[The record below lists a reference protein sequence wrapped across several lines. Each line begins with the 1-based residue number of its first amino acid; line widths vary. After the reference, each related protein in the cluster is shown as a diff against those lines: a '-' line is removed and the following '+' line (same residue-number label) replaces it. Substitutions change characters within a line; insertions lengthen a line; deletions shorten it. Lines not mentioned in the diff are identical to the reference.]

1 MRYSVIAILLAG
13 VLVSGT
19 ALAGA
24 QSAQSRKDESTKARI
39 SELERRA
46 DAVGRKYAGPGN
58 LGAVGREEIAR
69 ERREIRKMIEQLEE
83 GGTVEPR
90 EMER

>member
-1 MRYSVIAILLAG
+1 MKYSAIAILVAG

-24 QSAQSRKDESTKARI
+24 QGRHDEGKTVQI
-39 SELERRA
+39 SELKGREHALERQNL
-46 DAVGRKYAGPGN
+46 GPGN
-58 LGAVGREEIAR
+58 LGAGGREEIAR
-69 ERREIRKMIEQLEE
+69 ERREIRKMIEQLEA
-83 GGTVEPR
+83 GKTVEPR